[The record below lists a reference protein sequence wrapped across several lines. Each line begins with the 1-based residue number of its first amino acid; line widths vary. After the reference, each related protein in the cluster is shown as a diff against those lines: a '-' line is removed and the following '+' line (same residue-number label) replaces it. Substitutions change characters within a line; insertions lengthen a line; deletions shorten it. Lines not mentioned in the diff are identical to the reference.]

1 MDRLSQIDIVYN
13 LYANICPLTNLI
25 SMTISLAGK
34 IILLTGA
41 SRGIGAA
48 IARALGTTGATVA
61 LHYGNSRDAAEQLAE
76 AIGNDSRAFG
86 ADLRTTQNCEGLIM
100 AVLAAYGRID
110 VLINNAGIA
119 LPIALDASLPT
130 WESAW
135 QDTLQVN
142 LVAAAALCKLSLP
155 HFIQQG
161 NGRII
166 HIASRAAFRGD
177 TPDFMAYAASKGGMV
192 ALSRSI
198 ARGYGKQ
205 GVKSFVVA
213 PGFTRTDMAAD
224 FIEKYGEAYVVND
237 LALNSLTNPSDIA
250 PTVVFLASGL
260 MDHATGCTIDINAG
274 SYVR

>member
-1 MDRLSQIDIVYN
+1 
-13 LYANICPLTNLI
+13 
-25 SMTISLAGK
+25 MTISLAGK

-48 IARALGTTGATVA
+48 IARALGATGATVA

-76 AIGNDSRAFG
+76 AIGNDSRVFG
-86 ADLRTTQNCEGLIM
+86 ADLRETQNCEGLIN

-119 LPIALDASLPT
+119 VPIAPDASLST

-155 HFIQQG
+155 HFIEQG

>member
-1 MDRLSQIDIVYN
+1 
-13 LYANICPLTNLI
+13 
-25 SMTISLAGK
+25 MTISLTGK

-48 IARALGTTGATVA
+48 IARALGTAGATVA

-86 ADLRTTQNCEGLIM
+86 ADLRETQNCESLM
-100 AVLAAYGRID
+100 TAVLAAYGRID

-119 LPIALDASLPT
+119 LPIAQDASLST

-142 LVAAAALCKLSLP
+142 LVATAALCKLSLP

-177 TPDFMAYAASKGGMV
+177 TPDYMAYAASKGGMV

-237 LALNSLTNPSDIA
+237 LALNSLTDPSDIA

>member
-1 MDRLSQIDIVYN
+1 MNRLSQIDIVYN

-86 ADLRTTQNCEGLIM
+86 ADLRTTQNCEGLIT

-177 TPDFMAYAASKGGMV
+177 TPDFMAYAASKG
-192 ALSRSI
+192 LSLI
-198 ARGYGKQ
+198 H
-205 GVKSFVVA
+205 
-213 PGFTRTDMAAD
+213 
-224 FIEKYGEAYVVND
+224 I
-237 LALNSLTNPSDIA
+237 
-250 PTVVFLASGL
+250 
-260 MDHATGCTIDINAG
+260 
-274 SYVR
+274 

>member
-1 MDRLSQIDIVYN
+1 MNRLSQVDVVYN

>member
-1 MDRLSQIDIVYN
+1 
-13 LYANICPLTNLI
+13 
-25 SMTISLAGK
+25 MTISLAGK

-86 ADLRTTQNCEGLIM
+86 ADLRETQNCEGLIT

-119 LPIALDASLPT
+119 VPIALDASLST

-155 HFIQQG
+155 HFIEQG
-161 NGRII
+161 SGRII